1 MSFLQDL
8 SDSSTKKLGFHLRE
22 VSLQLAVV
30 KPCENTFFSDLVV
43 VWNKELHGCP
53 SLPHISILEESATFF
68 YFFLQD
74 RASYSGRSSTESA
87 GGLGRQ
93 VLDNK
98 C

>member
-1 MSFLQDL
+1 MR
-8 SDSSTKKLGFHLRE
+8 KY
-22 VSLQLAVV
+22 
-30 KPCENTFFSDLVV
+30 FFSDLVV
-43 VWNKELHGCP
+43 VWDKELHGCP

-93 VLDNK
+93 VLDKLIMLTWERKVSDADDGVN
-98 C
+98 CD